1 MPKSKTPKPKISK
14 QNTKKSLKN
23 VANNDCV
30 KSTKEPILERVNEA
44 FLSQL
49 LAKIGTEKMGA
60 KIMQKKGEITTFV
73 LKDLSLPALNILK
86 QEALSAGG
94 DLATPKEAILGK
106 QQSYNALLIATK
118 TQLEKIIYKC
128 KIQPFGLKKIA
139 NKLESH
145 IATKSSQIHN
155 LKNKIIMPII
165 NITPD
170 SFYADSRHS
179 TKQAIDSIIALVES
193 GATLIDIGAASSRPN
208 SELIEPNEEKK
219 RLKEVCAFIK
229 RENLAK
235 KASFSIDTYNASVAD
250 FALDSGFVMI
260 NDVSGISN
268 KKMLEVIKSYQAQV
282 VLMHTKGTPKNMQNL
297 SYYENLISEI
307 DEFFAH
313 KIEELES
320 HKASRIVLDIGFGF
334 AKTHSQNLVL
344 IQNLAHFKHFGREI
358 LIGASRK
365 STIGEITHRQNPRER
380 LSGSLALHLLALQN
394 GADIIRTHDFS
405 EHIDMLRIFNAFYG
419 DTNVF

>member
-219 RLKEVCAFIK
+219 A
-229 RENLAK
+229 
-235 KASFSIDTYNASVAD
+235 T
-250 FALDSGFVMI
+250 
-260 NDVSGISN
+260 
-268 KKMLEVIKSYQAQV
+268 
-282 VLMHTKGTPKNMQNL
+282 
-297 SYYENLISEI
+297 
-307 DEFFAH
+307 
-313 KIEELES
+313 
-320 HKASRIVLDIGFGF
+320 
-334 AKTHSQNLVL
+334 
-344 IQNLAHFKHFGREI
+344 
-358 LIGASRK
+358 
-365 STIGEITHRQNPRER
+365 
-380 LSGSLALHLLALQN
+380 
-394 GADIIRTHDFS
+394 
-405 EHIDMLRIFNAFYG
+405 
-419 DTNVF
+419 

>member
-128 KIQPFGLKKIA
+128 KIQPFGLKK
-139 NKLESH
+139 
-145 IATKSSQIHN
+145 
-155 LKNKIIMPII
+155 
-165 NITPD
+165 
-170 SFYADSRHS
+170 
-179 TKQAIDSIIALVES
+179 
-193 GATLIDIGAASSRPN
+193 
-208 SELIEPNEEKK
+208 
-219 RLKEVCAFIK
+219 
-229 RENLAK
+229 
-235 KASFSIDTYNASVAD
+235 
-250 FALDSGFVMI
+250 
-260 NDVSGISN
+260 
-268 KKMLEVIKSYQAQV
+268 
-282 VLMHTKGTPKNMQNL
+282 
-297 SYYENLISEI
+297 
-307 DEFFAH
+307 
-313 KIEELES
+313 
-320 HKASRIVLDIGFGF
+320 
-334 AKTHSQNLVL
+334 
-344 IQNLAHFKHFGREI
+344 
-358 LIGASRK
+358 
-365 STIGEITHRQNPRER
+365 
-380 LSGSLALHLLALQN
+380 
-394 GADIIRTHDFS
+394 
-405 EHIDMLRIFNAFYG
+405 
-419 DTNVF
+419 